1 MTETAKIDQVGNWSR
16 QLRKGVLE
24 FLVLL
29 RLREREYYGYELV
42 HAVAETADGDVAEG
56 TLYPLLNRLAKQEL
70 IASRWDQVASGRKR
84 RYYRITETGEAMLR
98 EMMNRWINLDSAI
111 RRLSQ

>member
-1 MTETAKIDQVGNWSR
+1 MVSTSPRPVARVAANWSR

-42 HAVAETADGDVAEG
+42 HAVAETADGEVAEG
-56 TLYPLLNRLAKQEL
+56 TLYPLLSRLATYIGL
-70 IASRWDQVASGRKR
+70 HSRG
-84 RYYRITETGEAMLR
+84 
-98 EMMNRWINLDSAI
+98 
-111 RRLSQ
+111 

>member
-1 MTETAKIDQVGNWSR
+1 MVEAAQTDSVLNWSR

-42 HAVAETADGDVAEG
+42 HAVAETAGGEVAEG
-56 TLYPLLNRLAKQEL
+56 TLYPLLSRLTRQEL
-70 IASRWDQVASGRKR
+70 IRSRWDQSKSGRRR
-84 RYYRITETGEAMLR
+84 RYYRITPHGETVLADMTD
-98 EMMNRWINLDSAI
+98 RWIRLDRAI
-111 RRLSQ
+111 RRLSK

>member
-1 MTETAKIDQVGNWSR
+1 
-16 QLRKGVLE
+16 
-24 FLVLL
+24 
-29 RLREREYYGYELV
+29 LREREYYGYELV

-84 RYYRITETGEAMLR
+84 RYYRITETGEATLR

>member
-1 MTETAKIDQVGNWSR
+1 MAETAQPDQVVNWSR

-42 HAVAETADGDVAEG
+42 HAVAETADGEVAEG
-56 TLYPLLNRLAKQEL
+56 TLYPLLNRLLKQDL
-70 IASRWDQVASGRKR
+70 ISSRWDQVASGRKR
-84 RYYRITETGEAMLR
+84 RYYRITETGEIALR
-98 EMMNRWINLDSAI
+98 EMMSRWINLDAAI

>member
-1 MTETAKIDQVGNWSR
+1 MVDAVQTDLAANWSR

-42 HAVAETADGDVAEG
+42 HAVAETADGEVAEG

-70 IASRWDQVASGRKR
+70 ISSRWDQVASGRRR
-84 RYYRITETGEAMLR
+84 RYYRITARGETALD
-98 EMMNRWINLDSAI
+98 EMTRRWSRLDKAI
-111 RRLSQ
+111 RRLSK

>member
-1 MTETAKIDQVGNWSR
+1 MTETSQTDQVGNWSR

-56 TLYPLLNRLAKQEL
+56 TLYPLLNRLVKQEL
-70 IASRWDQVASGRKR
+70 ITSRWDQVASGRKR
-84 RYYRITETGEAMLR
+84 RYYRITALGESALR

>member
-1 MTETAKIDQVGNWSR
+1 MTKSTQPDQVGHWSR

-42 HAVAETADGDVAEG
+42 HAVAETADGEVAEG

-70 IASRWDQVASGRKR
+70 ITSRWDQVASGRRR
-84 RYYRITETGEAMLR
+84 RYFRITETGEAALR

>member
-1 MTETAKIDQVGNWSR
+1 MSETLNNDTVLNWSR

-42 HAVAETADGDVAEG
+42 HAVAETAGGEVAEG
-56 TLYPLLNRLAKQEL
+56 TLYPLLSRLTRQEL
-70 IASRWDQVASGRKR
+70 IRSRWDQAKSGRRR
-84 RYYRITETGEAMLR
+84 RYYRITPLGESALT
-98 EMMNRWINLDSAI
+98 EMTDRWIRLDRSI
-111 RRLSQ
+111 RRLAK

>member
-1 MTETAKIDQVGNWSR
+1 MARVVQTDLAANWSR

-42 HAVAETADGDVAEG
+42 HAVAETADGEVAEG
-56 TLYPLLNRLAKQEL
+56 TLYPLLSRLAKQEL
-70 IASRWDQVASGRKR
+70 ISSRWDQVASGRRR
-84 RYYRITETGEAMLR
+84 RYYRITALGETALEDMTR
-98 EMMNRWINLDSAI
+98 RWSRLDSAI
-111 RRLSQ
+111 RRLSK